1 MLPENSL
8 STSPVEDVLTLPLRT
23 SELEDFCIDP
33 TTGLMTRAY
42 YNGKAIL
49 LQKGSLTV
57 QLLTAAGV
65 TSLGY
70 AVDKNNFP
78 VLAYTRYG
86 TTSVQYRDY
95 VTMAV
100 KTLNLGSA
108 VKHPR
113 LSREKLRQKGL
124 SSNDVILA
132 YIKGNNLCTRA
143 HSQAFNEETSLRQS
157 SNLWQVSL
165 MQNRR
170 LAFLTYEG

>member
-8 STSPVEDVLTLPLRT
+8 STNPVEDVLTLPLRT

-33 TTGLMTRAY
+33 LTGGMTRVY

-57 QLLTAAGV
+57 TLLTAAGV

-70 AVDKNNFP
+70 AIDKNNFP

-86 TTSVQYRDY
+86 MTSVQYRDY
-95 VTMAV
+95 TTMAV
-100 KTLNLGSA
+100 KTLNLGAS

-113 LSREKLRQKGL
+113 LSREKLREKGV

-132 YIKGNNLCTRA
+132 YIKESNLCTRA
-143 HSQAFNEETSLRQS
+143 HSQTFNAETILRS
-157 SNLWQVSL
+157 SENLWQVTL

-170 LAFLTYEG
+170 LAFLTY